1 MDMKKILQ
9 AMDGIATKPVE
20 GSNDMKKFVS
30 IIQEGT
36 NPHKVALPVQ
46 MAMNHYQTAV
56 KPVIRKD
63 RLIDKYFT
71 EAEAA
76 ITQRKEQKRAKIN
89 QYASVIAEQ
98 VLMKGSKKKIL
109 NEGTLEVLKPDG
121 KSDDYNSVQFRID
134 GKTVER
140 GSEDF
145 DYYYKLVFKKNPPG
159 GKDDF
164 IDTLKG
170 MMDKD
175 YGSMG
180 ADPMKDSE
188 NDVQNGDVI
197 IPSHPKPKG
206 KWVKISD
213 IVEAGSNA
221 IDTVAKRLTDPK
233 DGMTAKLRAA
243 GDARREDKL
252 KGRNISRRDTTSKDE
267 WGDLKELSTDLLR
280 DYKTAAGADA
290 KKADAAGDFERG
302 NKRFK
307 GINKATTKQ
316 FDNDA
321 KKHKELSESRTDYTA
336 EEMADMLTGKRTQ
349 KQVDADA
356 EKTRGPDKGK
366 PKKESL
372 DQLLALRNKIDEAI
386 KQRLDPKCWKGKH
399 KEGTKVKG
407 GVRVNNCV
415 PNKR

>member
-1 MDMKKILQ
+1 MQ
-9 AMDGIATKPVE
+9 
-20 GSNDMKKFVS
+20 
-30 IIQEGT
+30 
-36 NPHKVALPVQ
+36 
-46 MAMNHYQTAV
+46 HYQQHRET
-56 KPVIRKD
+56 PQPRE
-63 RLIDKYFT
+63 RLINKYFT
-71 EAEAA
+71 EAEAE
-76 ITQRKEQKRAKIN
+76 ITQRQEEKRAKIN
-89 QYASVIAEQ
+89 QYASVIAER

-175 YGSMG
+175 YGSMD

-188 NDVQNGDVI
+188 NDVQNGDAI

-213 IVEAGSNA
+213 IVEAMGSEVDPNKLTA
-221 IDTVAKRLTDPK
+221 SMLMGGEYKELDLTPLIAKNNWVGTPKQVIFQADWWLRVFLRQRGTMYSNLKIKYKGLTLTSSKIGDVDASDTEFESIAGVGLQSID
-233 DGMTAKLRAA
+233 
-243 GDARREDKL
+243 
-252 KGRNISRRDTTSKDE
+252 
-267 WGDLKELSTDLLR
+267 ELSTEFLGK
-280 DYKTAAGADA
+280 YKKAAGADA
-290 KKADAAGDFERG
+290 KK
-302 NKRFK
+302 
-307 GINKATTKQ
+307 
-316 FDNDA
+316 
-321 KKHKELSESRTDYTA
+321 HKELAESRTDYTA

-386 KQRLDPKCWKGKH
+386 KQRLDPKCWTGKH
-399 KEGTKVKG
+399 KKGTKTKG

-415 PNKR
+415 PNKK